1 MDFRSL
7 IRDIPDFPVPGVLFR
22 DITPLLSDP
31 KALKG
36 VIKLLADRYREAKI
50 DKIVG
55 IESRGFIF
63 GTPLACEL
71 DAGFVPARK
80 LGKLP
85 HQIIQETYDLEYGT
99 NTITMHVD
107 AIQPGEKVLVIDD
120 VIATGGTIA
129 ATCKLVERL
138 GGRIVEV
145 VTVIEL
151 TGLQGVEKIGD
162 RPFYSM
168 IQF

>member
-7 IRDIPDFPVPGVLFR
+7 IREIPDFPSPGILFR
-22 DITPLLSDP
+22 DITPLLADA

-36 VIKLLADRYREAKI
+36 VIGLLAERYRDARIEKV
-50 DKIVG
+50 VG

-71 DAGFVPARK
+71 NAGFVPARK

-85 HQIIQETYDLEYGT
+85 HEIIQETYDLEYGSA
-99 NTITMHVD
+99 TITMHTD
-107 AIQPGEKVLVIDD
+107 AIKPGERVLVIDD

-129 ATCKLVERL
+129 ASCKLVERL
-138 GGRIVEV
+138 GGAIVEV

-151 TGLQGVEKIGD
+151 TGLQGKAKLGEL
-162 RPFYSM
+162 PFYSVV
-168 IQF
+168 QY